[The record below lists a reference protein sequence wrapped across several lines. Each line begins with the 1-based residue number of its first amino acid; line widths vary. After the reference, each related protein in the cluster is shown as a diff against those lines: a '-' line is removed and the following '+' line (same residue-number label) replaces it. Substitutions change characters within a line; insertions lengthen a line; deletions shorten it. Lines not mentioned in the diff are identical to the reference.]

1 MRKLIIAALVSG
13 QMFGF
18 ATPAMAADLVGLH
31 EQRAG
36 AFGGLRLRIPLDGS
50 PRQRQVRAGFA
61 LAPTLQSR
69 AGDGEVRTRI
79 GEGLELSFSPD
90 RPAALTLAG
99 TRIDRLGAPAG
110 RRANVSTLG
119 WVAIGVGATL
129 VVLTA
134 AAFIVVDEIRENEY
148 EG

>member
-1 MRKLIIAALVSG
+1 MKKPVIAALVAG
-13 QMFGF
+13 QLFGF
-18 ATPAMAADLVGLH
+18 APPAMAADLAGLQ

-36 AFGGLRLRIPLDGS
+36 AFGGLRLRVPLDGG
-50 PRQRQVRAGFA
+50 PRQRQLRAGFA

-69 AGDGEVRTRI
+69 AGDGAVRTRI
-79 GEGLELSFSPD
+79 GEGLELGFSPN
-90 RPAALTLAG
+90 RAPALTLAG

-110 RRANVSTLG
+110 RRANVSTVG
-119 WVAIGVGATL
+119 WIAIGVGATL

-134 AAFIVVDEIRENEY
+134 AAFVVVDEIRENEY